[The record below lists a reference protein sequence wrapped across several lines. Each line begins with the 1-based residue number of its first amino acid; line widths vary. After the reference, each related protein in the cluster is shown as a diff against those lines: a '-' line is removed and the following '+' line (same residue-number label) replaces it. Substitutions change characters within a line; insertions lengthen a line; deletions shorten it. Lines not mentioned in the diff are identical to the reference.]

1 MSWRL
6 RSIAV
11 ALVLCGVACART
23 PVARLSSTAP
33 VTVEVIAVGHGDAI
47 LITTLAKKSV
57 LIDGGEAEA
66 APAVLDTLHRRGACP
81 LDLVL
86 LTHRHADH
94 LGGLA
99 KVIEGCGA
107 RLFMD
112 GGAAHPSAQYDH
124 LLKVIEDRR
133 VPFRQ
138 AMAGRSIDLGAGATL
153 SLLGPPEPL
162 LEAGGVEVNGNSV
175 VSRLVVGKTSML
187 LTGDAEE
194 HEEAWLLAGQP
205 GLRSTVLKLGHHG
218 SRTSSTAAFLDA
230 VAPDLAVVSCKPGD
244 AKHPHPE
251 TLKRLARNHTRLVRT
266 SDEGTIVLGFYGDR
280 VSLESPAHPERI
292 WIP

>member
-23 PVARLSSTAP
+23 PVPRLSSTAP

-47 LITTLAKKSV
+47 LITTIAKKSV

-66 APAVLDTLHRRGACP
+66 VSVVLDTLHRRGACP
-81 LDLVL
+81 LDMVL

-99 KVIEGCGA
+99 KVIEVCGA
-107 RLFMD
+107 KLFMD
-112 GGAAHPSAQYDH
+112 GGAEHPGGQYNH

-138 AMAGRSIDLGAGATL
+138 ATAGRSIDLGAGAMLT
-153 SLLGPPEPL
+153 LLGPPEPL
-162 LEAGGVEVNGNSV
+162 LESGGAEVNGNSV

-187 LTGDAEE
+187 LTGDAEA
-194 HEEAWLLAGQP
+194 HEEAWLLAGHP

-218 SRTSSTAAFLDA
+218 SRTSSSAAFLAA

-251 TLKRLARNHTRLVRT
+251 TLKRLARANTKLVRT
-266 SDEGTIVLGFYGDR
+266 SDEGSIVLGFYGDR
-280 VSLESPAHPERI
+280 VSLESSAHPERI

>member
-1 MSWRL
+1 M
-6 RSIAV
+6 
-11 ALVLCGVACART
+11 
-23 PVARLSSTAP
+23 
-33 VTVEVIAVGHGDAI
+33 
-47 LITTLAKKSV
+47 
-57 LIDGGEAEA
+57 
-66 APAVLDTLHRRGACP
+66 
-81 LDLVL
+81 VL

-99 KVIEGCGA
+99 KVIEACGT

-112 GGAAHPSAQYDH
+112 GGAAHPSAQYNH

-138 AMAGRSIDLGAGATL
+138 ATAGRSIDLGAGATL
-153 SLLGPPEPL
+153 FLLGPPEPL
-162 LEAGGVEVNGNSV
+162 LVGEGGGVNGNSV

-187 LTGDAEE
+187 FTGDAEK
-194 HEEAWLLAGQP
+194 HEEAWLLAGHP
-205 GLRSTVLKLGHHG
+205 ALRSTVLKLGHHG
-218 SRTSSTAAFLDA
+218 SRTSSSAAFLAA

-251 TLKRLARNHTRLVRT
+251 TLKRLERTNLKLVRT
-266 SDEGTIVLGFYGDR
+266 SDEGNIVLGFFGDR
-280 VSLESPAHPERI
+280 VSLESSAHPERT